1 MNSSTIH
8 PPVSRLGHTLG
19 RTWVLAL
26 GLMAKLSRSDIS
38 NGNGTPPAMSNLKAP
53 TYKNTPRTVVNG
65 PTSRRSGQIGR
76 AHV

>member
-38 NGNGTPPAMSNLKAP
+38 NSNGAPPAMSDLKAP
-53 TYKNTPRTVVNG
+53 TYKKTPA
-65 PTSRRSGQIGR
+65 P
-76 AHV
+76 